1 MLKYRKQV
9 SFPVALKSTKTIT
22 IDMSASYVSVI
33 KEIFP
38 QAKIIIDRFHLV
50 QLINRSM
57 NKTRIKVMNKL
68 RSSNNED
75 IKKYRR
81 LKRYWK
87 LILKSKMKLTS
98 TEYKYYRLIGQRLEN
113 SIVEEMLN
121 YDPEL
126 KVNYHLYQRLLQ
138 AMVTKQFETLDNL
151 LKERSSFLISSY
163 MKTSLKTLRMHLP
176 YIQNSFIHIY
186 NNGRIEG
193 INNKIKILR
202 KVAYG
207 YCNFYNFKKRIMIH
221 FKYKSI
227 ETNSSKKMQ
236 KETRYEAAI

>member
-1 MLKYRKQV
+1 
-9 SFPVALKSTKTIT
+9 
-22 IDMSASYVSVI
+22 
-33 KEIFP
+33 
-38 QAKIIIDRFHLV
+38 
-50 QLINRSM
+50 
-57 NKTRIKVMNKL
+57 VMNKL

-207 YCNFYNFKKRIMIH
+207 YRNFYNFKKRIMIH
-221 FKYKSI
+221 FK
-227 ETNSSKKMQ
+227 
-236 KETRYEAAI
+236 